1 MKREIK
7 IESALEVSPHQ
18 IDTLI
23 KIFNQIP
30 VDESKENLEGDLKNG
45 AD

>member
-30 VDESKENLEGDLKNG
+30 ADESKKNLKGEPKNG